1 MTGEL
6 YINEKD
12 AWATWGV
19 NMGEGFL
26 DAIDAPLPM
35 KEYIEDESRL
45 EHGIRIDTSIP
56 KVDSREI
63 TLGFTIT
70 GSSETDYRSKKSAF
84 QTELQNGSFTIRIP
98 ALGTQKYKMVYTGKS
113 ISYGLSLDRSFGH
126 FTMKVTEPNPM
137 DRE

>member
-12 AWATWGV
+12 AWTTWGV

-35 KEYIEDESRL
+35 KEYVEDESRL
-45 EHGIRIDTSIP
+45 EDGIRIDTGNP

-63 TLGFTIT
+63 TLGFTIM

-84 QTELQNGSFTIRIP
+84 QTELQKGAFTIRIP

-113 ISYGLSLDRSFGH
+113 ISYGLSRRRGFGH
-126 FTMKVTEPNPM
+126 FTMKCTEPNPA